1 MEDAE
6 CMAVDLQA
14 HELPK
19 GWSDAGVQT
28 GSTAGT
34 RPQQSSSAER
44 FARCYGKCEWIIFN
58 SWKK

>member
-6 CMAVDLQA
+6 CMAVDLQV

-28 GSTAGT
+28 EVANPLPNRLSKMLNA
-34 RPQQSSSAER
+34 
-44 FARCYGKCEWIIFN
+44 
-58 SWKK
+58 